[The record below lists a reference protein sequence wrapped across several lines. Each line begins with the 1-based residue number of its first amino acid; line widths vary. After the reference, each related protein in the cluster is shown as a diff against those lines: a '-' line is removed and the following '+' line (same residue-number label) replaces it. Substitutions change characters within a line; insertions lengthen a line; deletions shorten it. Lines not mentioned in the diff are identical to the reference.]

1 MVQILLV
8 DDEPMML
15 DLLQLY
21 LEPHGFHCLKAVS
34 GEEALNLLSLHKPN
48 LVVLDVMM
56 PGMDGWTV
64 CRDIRQRSAV
74 PILMLT
80 ARGETEDLVKG
91 LGIGADDYLTKPFEE
106 EELVARLNAL
116 LRRSGMSCVLE
127 TAGLVYSRDSFT
139 LTYRKEPIRLTP
151 KEFALLGK
159 LMSEPDRVFSRDS
172 LLGHVW
178 GWNTETEGRTV
189 DSHVRNLREK
199 IRRSGFP
206 IDDHLLTVRGV
217 GYKWNPRGDGY
228 M

>member
-106 EELVARLNAL
+106 EELVARLHAL
-116 LRRSGMSCVLE
+116 LRRSGMSGVIE
-127 TAGLVYSRDSFT
+127 TEGLVYS
-139 LTYRKEPIRLTP
+139 
-151 KEFALLGK
+151 
-159 LMSEPDRVFSRDS
+159 
-172 LLGHVW
+172 
-178 GWNTETEGRTV
+178 
-189 DSHVRNLREK
+189 
-199 IRRSGFP
+199 
-206 IDDHLLTVRGV
+206 
-217 GYKWNPRGDGY
+217 
-228 M
+228 